1 MKQEFEKAG
10 KLLAFTATDEEML
23 APKTDLQNLCNSVDL
38 INLHNFNIEHN
49 YTDFNQRTAL
59 TTGQIK
65 ICDKKLHLSES

>member
-38 INLHNFNIEHN
+38 VNLHNFNIKHN
-49 YTDFNQRTAL
+49 FTDFDQRTAL
-59 TTGQIK
+59 KAGKIK
-65 ICDKKLHLSES
+65 THYKNLNLPEN